1 MPATY
6 GHLSPIWKIILR
18 ATFDRREIAACI
30 SRYLLQNRPVN
41 EYTTTY
47 CLVALSTLPAS
58 KFYNLPNTYKSYCSL
73 SLVDISALKL
83 ITCHT

>member
-6 GHLSPIWKIILR
+6 DHLSSIWKIILG
-18 ATFDRREIAACI
+18 ATFDRSEIATCI
-30 SRYLLQNRPVN
+30 SRDSFQKRSVN
-41 EYTTTY
+41 EHTTTY

-58 KFYNLPNTYKSYCSL
+58 KSYNLPNTYKSYRSL
-73 SLVDISALKL
+73 SLVDISALKP